1 MTIQVPR
8 QKKEEG
14 EDGTL
19 NFQEMIQEWERDPPP
34 DTTKNLQTAGK
45 VVGAS
50 IAVILGL
57 TAPFVFV
64 RSPLPYMA
72 TPGSK
77 IRLALQYLNKAQ
89 DPRRNLFVDLGS
101 GDGEAVYQAAR
112 LGYRAV
118 GIELNFTMWAFSSAR
133 RILFWSPEEK
143 ANSTILW
150 KNFFDYNLEHA
161 NTVMIFGV
169 TPLMRPLSEKI
180 AKECRPG
187 TDVLSY
193 RFGIPL
199 ANTKQ
204 PGTESLLRADI
215 VYDQQEMR
223 IYRYKT

>member
-1 MTIQVPR
+1 MTKLYPSN
-8 QKKEEG
+8 EEKND
-14 EDGTL
+14 DGNL
-19 NFQEMIQEWERDPPP
+19 NYQEMMKEWESDPPP
-34 DTTKNLQTAGK
+34 DTTKHLQKAGM

-77 IRLALQYLNKAQ
+77 IRLALQYLGKGS
-89 DPRRNLFVDLGS
+89 DPQRNLFVDLGS

-118 GIELNFTMWAFSSAR
+118 GIELNFTMWAFSSLR
-133 RILFWSPEEK
+133 RMLFWSPQEK

-161 NTVMIFGV
+161 STVMIFGV

-187 TDVLSY
+187 TDILSY
-193 RFGIPL
+193 RFGLPL
-199 ANTKQ
+199 ANSKH
-204 PGTESLLRADI
+204 PGTQSLLRADV